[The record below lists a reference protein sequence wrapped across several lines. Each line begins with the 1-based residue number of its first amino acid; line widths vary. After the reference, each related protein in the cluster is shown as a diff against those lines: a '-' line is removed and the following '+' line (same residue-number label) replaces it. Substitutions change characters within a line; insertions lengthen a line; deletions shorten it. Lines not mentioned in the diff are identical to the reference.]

1 MTDNRILMTKTRI
14 TGLLALSLVLA
25 ACSNNPLMRSA
36 TATSTDAADAIDQA
50 LEGARKN
57 SPADPGVR
65 KEAAPLPADV
75 SAALL
80 PPLSGPADLDER
92 FDVNARGVPAG
103 NFFGALVEGTRYNV
117 VVHPGVTASID
128 LRLDDVTVPEVMD
141 IAGDLYELDIRRTGR
156 LFRVQ
161 ADQVQTRLFPID
173 YLHFKRRGGSET
185 RVSSGQVTSSRGN
198 SGRATGARSGNYDR
212 PGGRSDNSA
221 RETRNL
227 VGTTIST
234 ETASDFWQ
242 DIENALSMIVDG
254 EDEQVVVNPGAG
266 LVMVRASARDLELV
280 EEYLRR
286 TELIMQRQVILEAKI
301 LEIALNESYQQGI
314 NWSDIQSASSV
325 VASDG
330 LPAEFTAQ
338 ALAGQVIQTS
348 DIGGLFSATFRE
360 GSFNALI
367 ELLGGQGNVQ
377 ILSSPRISTVN
388 NQKAV
393 IKVGTDEFFVTD
405 IDFYDSGSVLTAGAT
420 NSTSVELTP
429 FFSGISLD
437 VTPQISESGVITL
450 HVHPSVSEVTD
461 QEKVVTI
468 GEQDV
473 TLPLASSTVRETDSV
488 IRAESGQ
495 IVVIGGLIQNSS
507 EDNNSAVPFFSEI
520 PLVGELFKQRKF
532 QSRKSELVILLRPV
546 MAGSPQMDAD
556 VAASRERMSVLREL
570 LQSSESV
577 MPEPEKAVR

>member
-1 MTDNRILMTKTRI
+1 MTDNRILMTTIKI
-14 TGLLALSLVLA
+14 TGALALSLVLT

-36 TATSTDAADAIDQA
+36 TATSTDAADAIDRSLEEAAQSEPAAPTPGQA
-50 LEGARKN
+50 
-57 SPADPGVR
+57 S
-65 KEAAPLPADV
+65 APLPADV

-80 PPLSGPADLDER
+80 PPLSGSSDLDER
-92 FDVNARGVPAG
+92 FDVSARGVPAAS
-103 NFFGALVEGTRYNV
+103 FFESLVEGTRYNV
-117 VVHPGVTASID
+117 VVHPDVDTSID
-128 LRLDDVTVPEVMD
+128 LRLGDVTVPEVMD
-141 IAGDLYELDIRRTGR
+141 IAGDLYGLDIRRSGR

-161 ADQVQTRLFPID
+161 TDQIQTRLFPID
-173 YLHFKRRGGSET
+173 YLHFKRKGGSET
-185 RVSSGQVTSSRGN
+185 RVSSGQVT
-198 SGRATGARSGNYDR
+198 GARSGSSGSSNGD
-212 PGGRSDNSA
+212 SA
-221 RETRNL
+221 GSGETRNL

-242 DIENALSMIVDG
+242 DIQSALSMIVGGGDG
-254 EDEQVVVNPGAG
+254 QQVIVNPGAG
-266 LVMVRASARDLELV
+266 LVMVRAGTEDLRMV

-301 LEIALNESYQQGI
+301 LEIGLNENYQQGI

-325 VASDG
+325 IASDG

-338 ALAGQVIQTS
+338 ALSGQVIQTS

-360 GSFNALI
+360 GSFTALI
-367 ELLGGQGNVQ
+367 ELLGSQGNVQ
-377 ILSSPRISTVN
+377 ILSSPRISTIN

-405 IDFYDSGSVLTAGAT
+405 IDFDDNNSAVTATDST
-420 NSTSVELTP
+420 STSVELTP

-450 HVHPSVSEVTD
+450 HVHPSVSEVND
-461 QEKVVTI
+461 QEKVITI
-468 GEQDV
+468 GERDV

-520 PLVGELFKQRKF
+520 PLVGELFKQRRF

-546 MAGSPQMDAD
+546 VAGTPEMNAD
-556 VAASRERMSVLREL
+556 VSASRERMIVLREL

-577 MPEPEKAVR
+577 TPEPEKAVR

>member
-1 MTDNRILMTKTRI
+1 MTDNRILMTTIKLS
-14 TGLLALSLVLA
+14 GALALSLVLT

-36 TATSTDAADAIDQA
+36 TATSTDAADAIDRS
-50 LEGARKN
+50 LE
-57 SPADPGVR
+57 
-65 KEAAPLPADV
+65 EAAQPKSAASTSEPASVPLPADV

-80 PPLSGPADLDER
+80 PPLSEGADLDDR
-92 FDVNARGVPAG
+92 FDVNARGVPAAS
-103 NFFGALVEGTRYNV
+103 FFESLVEGTRYNV
-117 VVHPGVTASID
+117 VVHPDVDTSID
-128 LRLDDVTVPEVMD
+128 LRLGDVTVPEVMD
-141 IAGDLYELDIRRTGR
+141 IAGDLYGLDIRRNGR
-156 LFRVQ
+156 LFRIQ
-161 ADQVQTRLFPID
+161 ADQIQTRLFPID
-173 YLHFKRRGGSET
+173 YLHFKRKGGSEN
-185 RVSSGQVTSSRGN
+185 RVSSGQVT
-198 SGRATGARSGNYDR
+198 GARSGSSGNNNNGDST
-212 PGGRSDNSA
+212 GSG
-221 RETRNL
+221 ETRNL

-242 DIENALSMIVDG
+242 DIQIALSMIVGGGDG
-254 EDEQVVVNPGAG
+254 QQVIVNPGAG
-266 LVMVRASARDLELV
+266 LVMVRAGSEDLRMV

-301 LEIALNESYQQGI
+301 LEIGLNENYQQGI

-325 VASDG
+325 IASDG

-338 ALAGQVIQTS
+338 ALSGQVIQTS

-360 GSFNALI
+360 GSFTALI
-367 ELLGGQGNVQ
+367 ELLGSQGNVQ
-377 ILSSPRISTVN
+377 ILSSPRISTIN

-405 IDFYDSGSVLTAGAT
+405 IDFDDNNSAVTATDST
-420 NSTSVELTP
+420 STSVELTP

-461 QEKVVTI
+461 QEKVITI
-468 GEQDV
+468 GERDV

-520 PLVGELFKQRKF
+520 PLVGELFKQRRF

-546 MAGSPQMDAD
+546 VAGMPEMNAD
-556 VAASRERMSVLREL
+556 VSASRERMSVLREL
-570 LQSSESV
+570 LQSSDSV
-577 MPEPEKAVR
+577 TPEPEKAPR

>member
-1 MTDNRILMTKTRI
+1 M
-14 TGLLALSLVLA
+14 
-25 ACSNNPLMRSA
+25 
-36 TATSTDAADAIDQA
+36 
-50 LEGARKN
+50 
-57 SPADPGVR
+57 
-65 KEAAPLPADV
+65 
-75 SAALL
+75 
-80 PPLSGPADLDER
+80 
-92 FDVNARGVPAG
+92 
-103 NFFGALVEGTRYNV
+103 
-117 VVHPGVTASID
+117 
-128 LRLDDVTVPEVMD
+128 
-141 IAGDLYELDIRRTGR
+141 
-156 LFRVQ
+156 
-161 ADQVQTRLFPID
+161 
-173 YLHFKRRGGSET
+173 
-185 RVSSGQVTSSRGN
+185 
-198 SGRATGARSGNYDR
+198 
-212 PGGRSDNSA
+212 
-221 RETRNL
+221 
-227 VGTTIST
+227 
-234 ETASDFWQ
+234 
-242 DIENALSMIVDG
+242 
-254 EDEQVVVNPGAG
+254 
-266 LVMVRASARDLELV
+266 
-280 EEYLRR
+280 
-286 TELIMQRQVILEAKI
+286 
-301 LEIALNESYQQGI
+301 
-314 NWSDIQSASSV
+314 

-338 ALAGQVIQTS
+338 ALAGQAIQTS
-348 DIGGLFSATFRE
+348 DIGGLFSATFKE
-360 GSFNALI
+360 GSFTALI

-405 IDFYDSGSVLTAGAT
+405 IDFYNNNSALTVTAT